1 MPGIS
6 RDIIQHHLN
15 VNPER
20 KPIQQRKRVLAPK
33 LNKAM
38 LEVSSPKIVKKVQK
52 LMERIANLNKF
63 VFKAIDKFLPFFKTL
78 KQAFAW
84 TDKCEAAF

>member
-1 MPGIS
+1 MLGIS

-63 VFKAIDKFLPFFKTL
+63 VFKAIGKFLPFFKTL